1 MNKRALSKQMF
12 DDFKNEEGKLH
23 SLLTRV
29 LKYDTLSL
37 EFRGGGFSDTETN
50 VSYKEGANVYYRG
63 GSLFYIEKKDDGY
76 ILRFNTRYCK
86 DTGIELPMN
95 PSIDYA
101 VKNVSLY
108 KEAMDF
114 WFTAHPKYER
124 EFQQIVVRENNGHN
138 KISHATDYYINDVE
152 YCYQDARFD
161 MIAVKWLSKGHER
174 KKMTAPSISI
184 IEMKYGDGALKG
196 SSGIATH
203 LDDFKTFIDS
213 AEFEEF
219 CKDQS
224 NIFWQKCE
232 LGLIPDMLKMPHKIN
247 IQAADMEDMEMIFLL
262 ANHDPDSTILRKVV
276 NSVNPNDYP
285 FTIRFALASMMG
297 YGMYEDNMMT
307 LDKFKNYLSK

>member
-1 MNKRALSKQMF
+1 MYKRALSQQML
-12 DDFKNEEGKLH
+12 DDFKNEDGKLH
-23 SLLTRV
+23 PLLVRV
-29 LKYDTLSL
+29 LKDDTLSL
-37 EFRGGGFSDTETN
+37 EFRGEGFSDTETN
-50 VSYKEGANVYYRG
+50 VSCKEGANVYYRG
-63 GSLFYIEKKDDGY
+63 GSLFFIEKKVDDY
-76 ILRFNTRYCK
+76 NLHFNINYCK
-86 DTGIELPMN
+86 GTGIDLSMN
-95 PSIDYA
+95 PSLDYA

-161 MIAVKWLSKGHER
+161 MIAVKWMSKSHER

-184 IEMKYGDGALKG
+184 IEMKYGDGALQG

-232 LGLIPDMLKMPHKIN
+232 LGLIPDMLKMPHDIN
-247 IQAADMEDMEMIFLL
+247 IQVAGKEMIFLL

-276 NSVNPNDYP
+276 NSINPDAYP
-285 FTIRFALASMMG
+285 FTIKFVFASMMG
-297 YGMYEDNMMT
+297 YGLYEDNMMT
-307 LDKFKNYLSK
+307 LDEFKNYLSK